1 MGFWVKQEVFMMKGK
16 WIWKIKTE
24 LTEVELDKREVLWED
39 DKYYFLRDAC
49 DDGILRGIKKNECL
63 DEKGIIN
70 AIEEFLRKF
79 EGIKDKSFDKA
90 LVTDS
95 DDLEWMEK
103 EFEKVIRKIK
113 IYRLEKQIK
122 LNMWDIDIEEKT
134 IETVLKNIEEY
145 KREILEKKQKIKE
158 LREIE

>member
-1 MGFWVKQEVFMMKGK
+1 MNDK

-24 LTEVELDKREVLWED
+24 LTQVELDKREVLWED
-39 DKYYFLRDAC
+39 DEYYFLRDAY

-63 DEKGIIN
+63 DEKGIVE

-79 EGIKDKSFDKA
+79 EGIKEKSFDKV
-90 LVTDS
+90 LVIDS
-95 DDLEWMEK
+95 DNLEWMEK

-122 LNMWDIDIEEKT
+122 FNMWDIDIGEKT
-134 IETVLKNIEEY
+134 IETVLKNIEKY
-145 KREILEKKQKIKE
+145 KREILEKRQQVKE
-158 LREIE
+158 LGEIE

>member
-1 MGFWVKQEVFMMKGK
+1 MMDDK

-24 LTEVELDKREVLWED
+24 LTQVELDKQKVLWED
-39 DKYYFLRDAC
+39 DKYYFLRDAY

-63 DEKGIIN
+63 DEKGIVE

-79 EGIKDKSFDKA
+79 EGIKEKSFDKV
-90 LVTDS
+90 LVIDS
-95 DDLEWMEK
+95 DNLEWMEK

-122 LNMWDIDIEEKT
+122 FNMWDIDIGEKT
-134 IETVLKNIEEY
+134 IETVLKNIEKY
-145 KREILEKKQKIKE
+145 KREILEKRQQVKE
-158 LREIE
+158 LGEIE

>member
-1 MGFWVKQEVFMMKGK
+1 MNDK
-16 WIWKIKTE
+16 WIWKIKIE
-24 LTEVELDKREVLWED
+24 LTEVKLDKREVLWED
-39 DKYYFLRDAC
+39 DEYYFLRDAYN
-49 DDGILRGIKKNECL
+49 DGILRGIKKNECL

-70 AIEEFLRKF
+70 AIEEFLKRF

-95 DDLEWMEK
+95 DDRELVEK

-122 LNMWDIDIEEKT
+122 LNMWDIDIGEKT

-145 KREILEKKQKIKE
+145 KREILEKRQQVKE

>member
-1 MGFWVKQEVFMMKGK
+1 MDDK

-24 LTEVELDKREVLWED
+24 LTQVELDKQKVLWED
-39 DKYYFLRDAC
+39 DKYYFLRDAY

-63 DEKGIIN
+63 DEKGIVE

-79 EGIKDKSFDKA
+79 EGIKEKSFDKV
-90 LVTDS
+90 LVIDS
-95 DDLEWMEK
+95 DNLEWMEK

-122 LNMWDIDIEEKT
+122 FNMWDIDIGEKT
-134 IETVLKNIEEY
+134 IETVLKNIEKY
-145 KREILEKKQKIKE
+145 KREILEKRQQVKE
-158 LREIE
+158 LGEIE

>member
-1 MGFWVKQEVFMMKGK
+1 MMNDK
-16 WIWKIKTE
+16 WIWKIKIE
-24 LTEVELDKREVLWED
+24 LTEVKLDKREVLWED
-39 DKYYFLRDAC
+39 DEYYFLRDAYN
-49 DDGILRGIKKNECL
+49 DGILRGIKKNECL

-70 AIEEFLRKF
+70 AIEEFLKRF

-95 DDLEWMEK
+95 DDRELVEK

-122 LNMWDIDIEEKT
+122 LNMWDIDIGEKT

-145 KREILEKKQKIKE
+145 KREILEKRQQVKE